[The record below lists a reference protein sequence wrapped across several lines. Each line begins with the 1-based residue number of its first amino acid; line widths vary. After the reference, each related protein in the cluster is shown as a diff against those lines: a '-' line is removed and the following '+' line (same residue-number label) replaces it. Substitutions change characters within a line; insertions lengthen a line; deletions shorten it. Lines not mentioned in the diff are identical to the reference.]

1 MHRVTNK
8 PVLATVIGA
17 FALVAALGGVAT
29 AGSAGSPKKIDGS
42 VGPGFSIKLALG
54 GKTVTKLKAGV
65 AYAFTVKDQAAIHD
79 FHLTGPGVDKVI
91 TSVPFTG
98 TKTVVLT
105 LKKGTYKYVCDPHAS
120 SMKGSFTVA

>member
-1 MHRVTNK
+1 MHHVANK
-8 PVLATVIGA
+8 LVPATAFGALAL
-17 FALVAALGGVAT
+17 LVALGGVAT
-29 AGSAGSPKKIDGS
+29 AGSAGSPKNVDGS
-42 VGPGFSIKLALG
+42 VGPGFSIKLAMG

-65 AYAFTVKDQAAIHD
+65 AYKVTIKDQAAIHD